1 MMKHVNVMVLLAIIM
16 CTNFISCNSN
26 PNQEPKAFDLSH
38 AKKVNVSIEE
48 MNPKF
53 EPLNILDDT
62 GSYHNGLKS
71 FEKNGLYGFV
81 DQDNNVVVA
90 PQYKCVQEFYNEN
103 RAIVS
108 TDGKKY
114 GVINRRGTYV
124 IKPLFDDITSLTLS
138 SDLYRVQKNEEVG
151 IIDSIGAMVVELG
164 KYDDISQWGY
174 YGFVTVEKNNK
185 FGFIDIKGREI
196 VNPQYDEIELPLDSE
211 GFAAVKSNN
220 NWGLID
226 LNGNVI
232 IPIEHEQATSTGKK
246 DPAQIFPFKGK
257 YDKEIIWFDIYTD
270 GTVIAKTIPKEL
282 LKKNNR

>member
-1 MMKHVNVMVLLAIIM
+1 MKKHVNVMVLLAIIM
-16 CTNFISCNSN
+16 CTKFISCNSN
-26 PNQEPKAFDLSH
+26 SNQEPKAFDLSH

-81 DQDNNVVVA
+81 DQNNNVVID
-90 PQYKCVQEFYNEN
+90 PQYKYVQEFYNEN

-114 GVINRRGTYV
+114 GVINRKGTYV
-124 IKPLFDDITSLTLS
+124 IKPLFDVITSLTLN

-164 KYDDISQWGY
+164 KYDDISHWGY

-185 FGFIDIKGREI
+185 FGFIDIKGQEI
-196 VNPQYDEIELPLDSE
+196 INPQYDELELPLCSD
-211 GFAAVKSNN
+211 GFAAVRKGGD
-220 NWGLID
+220 WGLID
-226 LNGNVI
+226 LSGKVI
-232 IPIEHEQATSTGKK
+232 IPIEHGSATCTGKGNE
-246 DPAQIFPFKGK
+246 PAQIFPHEGRF
-257 YDKEIIWFDIYTD
+257 DREIVWFEINKN
-270 GTVIAKTIPKEL
+270 GTVIAKTIPRGL
-282 LKKNNR
+282 LKK